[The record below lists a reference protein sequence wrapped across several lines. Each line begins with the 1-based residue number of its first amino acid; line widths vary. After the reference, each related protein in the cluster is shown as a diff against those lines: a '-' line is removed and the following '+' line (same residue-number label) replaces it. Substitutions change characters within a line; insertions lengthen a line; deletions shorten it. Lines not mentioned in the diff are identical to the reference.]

1 MIENNKV
8 GDCLSQRIKAMTKI
22 TSRLRIYQ
30 YVNLISSIK
39 KNVNLIL
46 IIELKKQRGLKVA

>member
-22 TSRLRIYQ
+22 ASRLRIYQ

-39 KNVNLIL
+39 KKCKFNFDHRI
-46 IIELKKQRGLKVA
+46 KKKRGLKVA